1 MASTHRKDFSRLTY
15 VRKLCRWTA
24 RREHVKAL
32 DCIAAVAAQQP
43 GSKAPRGNGMAQ
55 IGRLAVFAMLALMSA
70 PIQWGLAS
78 EANAPIAVAARLSQD
93 ENEATLVFDLSR
105 SVEATASVLASPDR
119 IVVET
124 PQVNFQLDPSVGR
137 VSALPNGF
145 IVKSFRFGLLAPG
158 RSRIVI
164 DLARSACP
172 APVFA
177 KPIVEGEP
185 AARLTIELKPCDPS
199 AFAMLA
205 RSSAVAT
212 ASGGLA
218 ASPAQPII
226 VLDPGHGGVD
236 GGARGLSGIQEKTLV
251 LSFCAELK
259 RQLDATKRYAI
270 VMTRNGD
277 QYVDLDDRVVM
288 ARKANASLF
297 ISVHADT
304 LSEDKTVSGST
315 VYTVADHASDAEAA
329 RIAARENAA
338 GRAPGPSGRLENP
351 DVADI
356 LFDLKRRETR
366 TYAHIFSR
374 GLVDNLR
381 GAGKLNHNPERSAG
395 FVVLK
400 APEFPSVLVELGYLS
415 NPQDVEA
422 LTSQEWR
429 RKAAAAMVKTIDAFF
444 AGAGKPDSSPAESGV
459 ASSAA
464 PTSAPS
470 AH

>member
-1 MASTHRKDFSRLTY
+1 MAR
-15 VRKLCRWTA
+15 
-24 RREHVKAL
+24 
-32 DCIAAVAAQQP
+32 
-43 GSKAPRGNGMAQ
+43 
-55 IGRLAVFAMLALMSA
+55 IGRLAAFAIFALMTALLQPGFAGRATA
-70 PIQWGLAS
+70 PV
-78 EANAPIAVAARLSQD
+78 AVGARLSQD
-93 ENEATLVFDLSR
+93 ENAANLVFDLSR
-105 SVEATASVLASPDR
+105 SVEATASALALPDR
-119 IVVET
+119 IVVDMPE
-124 PQVNFQLDPSVGR
+124 VNFHLDSLVGR
-137 VSALPNGF
+137 VGALPSGSL
-145 IVKSFRFGLLAPG
+145 VKGFRFGLLAQG

-164 DLARSACP
+164 DLARAACP
-172 APVFA
+172 AQVSA

-185 AARLTIELKPCDPS
+185 AARLTIELRPCDPS
-199 AFAMLA
+199 AFAALA
-205 RSSAVAT
+205 SSSAMTT
-212 ASGGLA
+212 ASASPA
-218 ASPAQPII
+218 AAFPAQPII

-236 GGARGLSGIQEKTLV
+236 GGARGLGGVQEKTLV
-251 LSFCAELK
+251 FNFCVELK
-259 RQLDATKRYAI
+259 RQLDAIKRYGI

-304 LSEDKTVSGST
+304 LSEDKGVSGST

-338 GRAPGPSGRLENP
+338 GGSSDGGGRLDNP

-366 TYAHIFSR
+366 TYARIFSR

-381 GAGKLNHNPERSAG
+381 GAARLNHNPERSAG

-415 NPQDVEA
+415 NAQDVQSLA
-422 LTSQEWR
+422 SPEWQT
-429 RKAAAAMVKTIDAFF
+429 KTAAAMVREIDAFF
-444 AGAGKPDSSPAESGV
+444 AGPGKPDNGPSAERGV
-459 ASSAA
+459 ASSIVQA
-464 PTSAPS
+464 TAPS